1 MLLEFATFVS
11 YFVLLL
17 GIAILSYQKQKSEAD
32 FIIGNRSLNF
42 WLTALSAHASDMSS
56 WLFLGYPALIFA
68 TGVSGAW
75 AAIGLTVCMFLN
87 WHFIAPKIRTV
98 TEQTN
103 SLTLSSYFETR
114 FGDTSG
120 EIRLVSAAMSVL
132 FFTFYISSGLVALGI
147 LVESLFNLNYLIGI
161 SIGLL

>member
-56 WLFLGYPALIFA
+56 WLFLGYPALIFV
-68 TGVSGAW
+68 TGVTGSW
-75 AAIGLTVCMFLN
+75 AAIGLIVCMF
-87 WHFIAPKIRTV
+87 
-98 TEQTN
+98 
-103 SLTLSSYFETR
+103 LSSYFENR

-120 EIRLVSAAMSVL
+120 KIRIVSAIMSI
-132 FFTFYISSGLVALGI
+132 FFYTFYISSGLVGMGI
-147 LVESLFNLNYLIGI
+147 LVESLFG
-161 SIGLL
+161 